1 MLRIAL
7 ITSTVWWILHIHIF
21 SYLSKKIS
29 NKWTLATRR
38 WLFLMV
44 TMLPILLFADFSK
57 INFFINYWYYVL
69 ILWIVWAIS
78 LYCNFHAQ
86 AELPSGVF
94 SVLSR
99 GRIPLV
105 MILSF
110 ILLGD
115 ILSIHEYIG
124 IFLIVISSILMVI
137 SIESKKI
144 NISYSSKWLLF
155 MWARVFTD
163 AAWVIGMWFFVK
175 YGDRALSAY
184 ILECNIALCLIIITV
199 SQRSL
204 KLVSK
209 ETFWYLLWAGLCV
222 LAWTGGM
229 AFATKLSSASLVTWF
244 LSIIPVGNALL
255 WRFYYHEYLK
265 YRQWI
270 WIWLT
275 VLGVIIMKI

>member
-7 ITSTVWWILHIHIF
+7 FVSTIGRILHIHIF
-21 SYLSKKIS
+21 SYLSKKIH
-29 NKWTLATRR
+29 NKWNLATRR
-38 WLFLMV
+38 GLFLMI

-57 INFFINYWYYVL
+57 IDFFINHRYYII
-69 ILWIVWAIS
+69 ILGIIGAIS

-110 ILLGD
+110 MLLGD

-137 SIESKKI
+137 SIESKKV
-144 NISYSSKWLLF
+144 NISYSSRGLLF
-155 MWARVFTD
+155 MGARIFTD
-163 AAWVIGMWFFVK
+163 AAWVIGMGFFVK

-184 ILECNIALCLIIITV
+184 ILEC
-199 SQRSL
+199 
-204 KLVSK
+204 
-209 ETFWYLLWAGLCV
+209 
-222 LAWTGGM
+222 
-229 AFATKLSSASLVTWF
+229 
-244 LSIIPVGNALL
+244 
-255 WRFYYHEYLK
+255 
-265 YRQWI
+265 
-270 WIWLT
+270 
-275 VLGVIIMKI
+275 